1 MGGRIHRTVPLRMR
15 THAYTII
22 TIRKRR
28 QSVASGT
35 QLTSTTHF
43 SCRRNIVG
51 RLCISPT
58 IVFLILS
65 NQKVRV
71 RAIISRRT
79 FLCIWNMYFHQQR
92 CLYKISNQKIP
103 HFRCYDNIQPPVCSY
118 IYINYYIYIYIIISF
133 IQL

>member
-1 MGGRIHRTVPLRMR
+1 MGAVIEFWGDILYTQRCCWGCKLHNRHILQEDIVVPYVTTYAIPLRMSS
-15 THAYTII
+15 HAYTII

-65 NQKVRV
+65 NQKARV
-71 RAIISRRT
+71 RALTSRR
-79 FLCIWNMYFHQQR
+79 
-92 CLYKISNQKIP
+92 ISLSIEQK
-103 HFRCYDNIQPPVCSY
+103 SS
-118 IYINYYIYIYIIISF
+118 IS
-133 IQL
+133 L